1 MRYLTILLI
10 FAVGLTFSC
19 ASTSYEGRRI
29 DRAKVE
35 KLTAGETRVDQVE
48 EMFGKPDR
56 IEPLSSGEDNYIY
69 EYCRKNPEWYTV
81 DDLDAQKLEVLVKD
95 GVLQTYKYSEEKK
108 GAVLEK

>member
-1 MRYLTILLI
+1 MKYLTIFLV

-19 ASTSYEGRRI
+19 ASTTYEGRRI

-35 KLTAGETRVDQVE
+35 KLTAGETKVDQVE

-56 IEPLSSGEDNYIY
+56 IEQLSSGESDYIY
-69 EYCRKNPEWYTV
+69 EYCRKNPEWYTI
-81 DDLDAQKLEVLVKD
+81 DDLDAQKLEVFVKE
-95 GVLQTYKYSEEKK
+95 GVLQTYKFREERK

>member
-19 ASTSYEGRRI
+19 ASTTYQGRRI

-35 KLTAGETRVDQVE
+35 KLQAGETHVGQVE

-56 IEPLSSGEDNYIY
+56 IEQLSSGEDNYIY
-69 EYCRKNPEWYTV
+69 EYCRKDPEWYTI
-81 DDLDAQKLEVLVKD
+81 DDLDAQKLEVFVKD
-95 GVLQTYKYSEEKK
+95 GVLQTYKFTEERK
-108 GAVLEK
+108 GAQLQR

>member
-1 MRYLTILLI
+1 MKYLTVFLV

-19 ASTSYEGRRI
+19 ASATYEGRRI

-35 KLTAGETRVDQVE
+35 TLTAGETKVDQVE

-56 IEPLSSGEDNYIY
+56 IEQLSSGESDYIY
-69 EYCRKNPEWYTV
+69 EYCRKNPEWYTI
-81 DDLDAQKLEVLVKD
+81 DDVDAQKLEVFVKD
-95 GVLQTYKYSEEKK
+95 GVLQTYKFREERK